1 MAVVW
6 QRLREQGHRRNSS
19 SLIIIQDDEET
30 QGLLACSHTK
40 NTLEV
45 TPPWSL
51 GMSAESCVRRSEV

>member
-30 QGLLACSHTK
+30 PTRTTSLQPQ

-51 GMSAESCVRRSEV
+51 GMSAESCVKI